1 MCEVIDRENGNDF
14 ICAVAI
20 NTDVNIAALV
30 FKFVEKL
37 KHKVKTEIK

>member
-1 MCEVIDRENGNDF
+1 MYEVIDRQSGNDF

-30 FKFVEKL
+30 YQFAEKL
-37 KHKVKTEIK
+37 QHKVKIEIK